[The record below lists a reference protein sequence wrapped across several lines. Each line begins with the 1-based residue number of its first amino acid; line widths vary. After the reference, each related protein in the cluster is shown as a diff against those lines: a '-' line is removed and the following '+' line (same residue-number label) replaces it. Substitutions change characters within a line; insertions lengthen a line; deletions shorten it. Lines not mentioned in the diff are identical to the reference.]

1 MSDQSLSARGTGIF
15 FLAVTVI
22 GWALNWPA
30 IKLLI
35 RDWTPLFSR
44 GLAGVAAAVILA
56 LIALARGENL
66 RVPRDDLPHLAFAAF
81 TNVFTWMGFTSLSVK
96 WLTIGDAALL
106 VYTMPIWAMIFAW
119 PIRGTKPGPRDIAA
133 LCLAFSGVVVLVG
146 THGVEPGSNKIFGIS
161 FALGAAIF
169 FALGSVIRRP
179 LSLSPTSLVSWQVGL
194 GCFPMM
200 ILGLIVERPN
210 LGALSQTSA
219 AALIYMTLFPMGLCY
234 LTWFAALRRIPPGT
248 AAMGTLAVP
257 VLGIIA
263 ATLIF
268 GEPLGIREV
277 LSMILTL
284 GGVFLALQ
292 KPVMTKAA
300 K

>member
-1 MSDQSLSARGTGIF
+1 MSDRSLNNRGAGIF
-15 FLAVTVI
+15 FLAVTVV

-44 GLAGVAAAVILA
+44 GLAGSIAAIILA
-56 LIALARGENL
+56 LIAMARGEDL
-66 RVPRDDLPHLAFAAF
+66 RVPRGELPHLAFAAF
-81 TNVFTWMGFTSLSVK
+81 TNVFAWMGFTSLSVK

-119 PIRGTKPGPRDIAA
+119 PIRGTMPRPRDIAA
-133 LCLAFSGVVVLVG
+133 LCLAFSGVVILVG
-146 THGVEPGSNKIFGIS
+146 SHGIDVGSGKIFGVS
-161 FALGAAIF
+161 FALGAAIL
-169 FALGSVIRRP
+169 FALGSVVRRP
-179 LSLSPTSLVSWQVGL
+179 LPLSPTALVAWQVGL
-194 GCFPMM
+194 GCFPMAM
-200 ILGLIVERPN
+200 LGLIVERPN
-210 LGALSQTSA
+210 LGALTSISA

-234 LTWFAALRRIPPGT
+234 LSWFAALRRIPPST

-257 VLGIIA
+257 VLGIVA

-277 LSMILTL
+277 LSMALTL

-292 KPVMTKAA
+292 KPATPKITR
-300 K
+300 

>member
-1 MSDQSLSARGTGIF
+1 MSDQPLNARNTGIF
-15 FLAVTVI
+15 FLAVTVV

-44 GLAGVAAAVILA
+44 GLAGTAAAIILA
-56 LIALARGENL
+56 LIALARGEDL
-66 RVPRDDLPHLAFAAF
+66 RVPRDNIARLAFAAF
-81 TNVFTWMGFTSLSVK
+81 TNVFAWMGFTSLSVK
-96 WLTIGDAALL
+96 WLTIGEAALL
-106 VYTMPIWAMIFAW
+106 VYTMPIWAMVFAW
-119 PIRGTKPGPRDIAA
+119 PIHGTKPGPRDIAA
-133 LCLAFSGVVVLVG
+133 LFLAFSGVVILLG
-146 THGVEPGSNKIFGIS
+146 THGIELNSDKIFGVS

-179 LSLSPTSLVSWQVGL
+179 LALSPTALVAWQVGL
-194 GCFPMM
+194 GCFPMA

-210 LGALSQTSA
+210 LGALTHTSS

-234 LTWFAALRRIPPGT
+234 LTWFAALRRIPPST

-263 ATLIF
+263 ATLIL
-268 GEPLGIREV
+268 GESLGIREV
-277 LSMILTL
+277 LSMVLTL
-284 GGVFLALQ
+284 SGVFLALQ
-292 KPVMTKAA
+292 RPSATKVVR
-300 K
+300 